1 MKPTII
7 QILNHRFTVIGAT
20 RRHLPLSTP
29 ITEFRV
35 FVIGAAR
42 RHLPLST
49 PITDSVALQFPRPCL
64 DHYLQS
70 HRMSCRQ
77 QAMCLKQ
84 LVKTRSQNS
93 QHDFLKGHGT
103 RRKSVSSHLCAQRV
117 TAASASHPP
126 SLPIPAKMQISL
138 MASLYQTSVLRA
150 RH

>member
-49 PITDSVALQFPRPCL
+49 PITDSVALQFPTTCL
-64 DHYLQS
+64 DS
-70 HRMSCRQ
+70 
-77 QAMCLKQ
+77 
-84 LVKTRSQNS
+84 
-93 QHDFLKGHGT
+93 
-103 RRKSVSSHLCAQRV
+103 
-117 TAASASHPP
+117 
-126 SLPIPAKMQISL
+126 
-138 MASLYQTSVLRA
+138 
-150 RH
+150 